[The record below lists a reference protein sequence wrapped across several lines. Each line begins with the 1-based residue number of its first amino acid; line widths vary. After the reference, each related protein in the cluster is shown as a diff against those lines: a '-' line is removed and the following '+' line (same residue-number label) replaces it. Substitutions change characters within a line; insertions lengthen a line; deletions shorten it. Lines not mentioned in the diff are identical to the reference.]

1 MTTVSKL
8 LLAFLCMILL
18 VVPALMPASSA
29 MGSDHEITLASNP
42 QVTVNLTKVVNVNV
56 SYSGV
61 IVATPLGLLGAKFD
75 RQTWS
80 VTNISNGYS
89 YSASF
94 ELSSFSGT
102 DYSELYGLIMNL
114 TDNIGGNQG
123 TQMLNENIPA
133 HAYINITRYS
143 GNVSTLNII
152 NESNSTSVALAGI
165 NTSTLEMSFSMVFN
179 VPRIFGKAPVPF
191 DVVLIQAIRA
201 SENTNQFIY
210 NKVKTYDHMRHE
222 GEGLAMAPGT
232 YIKGTKAL
240 YWWNNN
246 FTYNGI
252 NGFDNASMLLGEEN
266 MFLLFVF
273 KIPDVT
279 GQLSIT
285 QDPYVSVPGAD
296 ISSGQITVLGHG
308 VINYVLQHAA
318 FMAGGLILGSM
329 LLAGTYLSYRKNR
342 IKI

>member
-1 MTTVSKL
+1 MSKL
-8 LLAFLCMILL
+8 LLAFMCMVLL

-29 MGSDHEITLASNP
+29 MGTDHEITLASSP

-56 SYSGV
+56 SYAGV
-61 IVATPLGLLGAKFD
+61 IVATPMGLLGVKFD
-75 RQTWS
+75 RQNWS

-94 ELSSFSGT
+94 ELNSFSVP
-102 DYSELYGLIMNL
+102 DYSELYGLITNL
-114 TDNIGGNQG
+114 TDNFSSGFSGMSILNQ
-123 TQMLNENIPA
+123 NIPA
-133 HAYINITRYS
+133 QAYINITRYS
-143 GNVSTLNII
+143 GNVSTLNIV
-152 NESNSTSVALAGI
+152 NDSNSTSMTLTGI

-179 VPRIFGKAPVPF
+179 SPHTFNNVPVPF

-246 FTYNGI
+246 FTYNGK
-252 NGFDNASMLLGEEN
+252 NGSDNASMLLGEEN

-273 KIPDVT
+273 KIPST
-279 GQLSIT
+279 PGQISIT
-285 QDPYVSVPGAD
+285 QDPYVSVLGAD

-308 VINYVLQHAA
+308 VINYVFQHAA
-318 FMAGGLILGSM
+318 FMAGGLMLGSL